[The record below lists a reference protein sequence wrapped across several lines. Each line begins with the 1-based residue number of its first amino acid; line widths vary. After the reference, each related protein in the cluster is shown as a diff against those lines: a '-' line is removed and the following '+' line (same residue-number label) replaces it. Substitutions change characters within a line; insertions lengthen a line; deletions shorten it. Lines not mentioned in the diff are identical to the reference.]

1 MNKVELSGRLT
12 AEPISGSGANPN
24 ASPYARFTLAVNRRG
39 GKSSDPDA
47 QTADFISCVGFGK
60 HSETIKNYLHKGSKV
75 IITGRIQTGKYTN
88 REGQTVYTTDV
99 VIEDLEFGESKAEA
113 ESRAGEARTG
123 ANPGGYA
130 ANAAQMPG
138 AGYMGMTGYPAQ
150 SAMGSHQM
158 AAGNLPFG
166 AAAENITFA

>member
-75 IITGRIQTGKYTN
+75 I
-88 REGQTVYTTDV
+88 
-99 VIEDLEFGESKAEA
+99 FS
-113 ESRAGEARTG
+113 
-123 ANPGGYA
+123 
-130 ANAAQMPG
+130 
-138 AGYMGMTGYPAQ
+138 
-150 SAMGSHQM
+150 
-158 AAGNLPFG
+158 
-166 AAAENITFA
+166 AAAPKGRFPAAIW

>member
-99 VIEDLEFGESKAEA
+99 VIEDLEFGESRRRHKAA
-113 ESRAGEARTG
+113 RAR
-123 ANPGGYA
+123 PGQGLI
-130 ANAAQMPG
+130 PE
-138 AGYMGMTGYPAQ
+138 GMRQT
-150 SAMGSHQM
+150 
-158 AAGNLPFG
+158 LPRCPVPDTW
-166 AAAENITFA
+166 A

>member
-1 MNKVELSGRLT
+1 MTGPEKPEKEWKPMNKVELSGRLT

-39 GKSSDPDA
+39 GRNSDPDA

-88 REGQTVYTTDV
+88 REGQTVYRRG
-99 VIEDLEFGESKAEA
+99 EDE
-113 ESRAGEARTG
+113 RA
-123 ANPGGYA
+123 PG
-130 ANAAQMPG
+130 
-138 AGYMGMTGYPAQ
+138 
-150 SAMGSHQM
+150 SVC
-158 AAGNLPFG
+158 AGNQPVL
-166 AAAENITFA
+166 